1 MQLIEINTPQNVKI
15 EYQLAGVGQ
24 RIFAFAIDFVLLF
37 IVNILFIIF
46 YLSKAESLQTE
57 YIIYF
62 ILSVITCFYTLY
74 SEMLMNGQTI
84 GKMAL
89 GIKVIKLNGEELEF
103 FDYFSRWSTRLI
115 DIYFSSGVLAIIM
128 IVSNKSGQRLGDILA
143 GTAVIRKKSSYG
155 FRLNDIVRL
164 NERSRENYEFQF
176 PLAKNLEEKD
186 VILIKQVIQRYS
198 VHSNSTHKNALDLL
212 VQKVAQIVELRDVPR
227 SDESK
232 IKFLKQLITEYII
245 LTR

>member
-24 RIFAFAIDFVLLF
+24 RIFAFAIDFTILMIINI
-37 IVNILFIIF
+37 IVINFF
-46 YLSKAESLQTE
+46 VSNAESTQTE
-57 YIIYF
+57 YIVYGV
-62 ILSVITCFYTLY
+62 LSMITCFYTLY

-84 GKMAL
+84 GKLAL

-198 VHSNSTHKNALDLL
+198 VHSNPTHKNALDML
-212 VQKVAQIVELRDVPR
+212 VQKVAQIVELTDVPR
-227 SDESK
+227 TDESK